1 MKIHT
6 SQFKEGI
13 KTFGREIDAK
23 ISYDETILGSEVLN
37 YLKPSFNVE
46 LFKTIMK
53 KVEFDSNVKVP
64 VKSWVKPEF
73 GIKTD
78 DYEYLNYGNYY
89 INEEPEYC
97 VDTKSYVHKGYDRM
111 IESMVYYDED
121 PLGIEYPISY
131 KELIKSIAT
140 KLGWTFSQTN
150 FPNENTMIEYDLYN
164 DLGYIYRDILDDL
177 CPASM
182 GNFIVNDNGE
192 LFIKYPEETEDV
204 IDAEFLKEDNIFI
217 GKKVG
222 AINSL
227 VLSRADDS
235 DTIYRKDEQS
245 IKENGLNEIKIRDNL
260 LLSSSFRGDF
270 IDEMFDKIKG
280 FEYQT
285 IDVASTGIA
294 YYEPLD
300 RFTISHEGTNY
311 SVVLF
316 NSELNIEDGVSENLF
331 SPELEESVTDY
342 TTSALTDKE
351 KKNASIIAYKNQAK
365 IEMLTK
371 SMYDFE
377 KKVSGKNTIRIM
389 DAVATYVDYFEV
401 IANQL
406 QANYNFFGRFF
417 FGRIFSRKGYDSSRF
432 LTVYVDT
439 SPKDNP
445 TENLKIYTYDLIE
458 SLRGY
463 KGKNDRFVIENVQ
476 NENGQYS
483 IKIRVYRNVELVDG
497 ILKILDEE
505 IIQEIEGEVIK
516 FNNGDNYL
524 YVNDEYI
531 TNKMNVTFAN
541 NTELNKWYA
550 TKVELGSTF
559 TITDEKITSE
569 VSKKVGY
576 DEIKSAINQSAEEIK
591 IQAKDISLEGLVTAN
606 GYFKILE
613 DGSFEAIN
621 GTFSGDIYLGDGKV
635 ISENGLMTNLQFRSG
650 GRFYDYDLLG
660 FNTSTETWANYYS
673 DISLDVDIPSGF
685 VITNAV
691 LTLYHTP
698 IWWWFDYQFEG
709 WGSAKNLKLYK
720 TNNPNRNH
728 KFYYGFG
735 TEYVTELSSSYLTE
749 ISGAF
754 GTDSYTPSNTS
765 DNTIETKSTINL
777 KNYINSGNNK
787 LIIRTAKS
795 IPSMPASG
803 TYDISVDTGMARAV
817 LNITGYT
824 KFNL

>member
-1 MKIHT
+1 VI
-6 SQFKEGI
+6 QIYFDDVL
-13 KTFGREIDAK
+13 IDDD
-23 ISYDETILGSEVLN
+23 SYSSLYNAYDLFAGSFELGSVTSNLYELSIDKEV
-37 YLKPSFNVE
+37 
-46 LFKTIMK
+46 I
-53 KVEFDSNVKVP
+53 EFMP
-64 VKSWVKPEF
+64 
-73 GIKTD
+73 
-78 DYEYLNYGNYY
+78 
-89 INEEPEYC
+89 
-97 VDTKSYVHKGYDRM
+97 
-111 IESMVYYDED
+111 
-121 PLGIEYPISY
+121 
-131 KELIKSIAT
+131 KE
-140 KLGWTFSQTN
+140 
-150 FPNENTMIEYDLYN
+150 
-164 DLGYIYRDILDDL
+164 
-177 CPASM
+177 
-182 GNFIVNDNGE
+182 IV
-192 LFIKYPEETEDV
+192 
-204 IDAEFLKEDNIFI
+204 
-217 GKKVG
+217 
-222 AINSL
+222 
-227 VLSRADDS
+227 
-235 DTIYRKDEQS
+235 
-245 IKENGLNEIKIRDNL
+245 IKENGIILAILNLDSCEEEKQFYNFTLLDAMVLMNFDYDASSLIEASDTGSVT
-260 LLSSSFRGDF
+260 LLSIVEDICNKVGIKLGTTDFNGYNKQISWYDSSRQAREYISYVAELNSGYATIGTDGRLYFLKQKKESIKRINIDECGDF
-270 IDEMFDKIKG
+270 STREKMLITRVVYDDGLTKYEDGDTTGNTLYLNSSNVFITSQIDVSKIYNDIKG
-280 FEYQT
+280 FEFYIVETSDCPMDSSIRAGDIITFVDDDGTEYSTIANYKMNYGGGWVGNYYLSVNNSIQNETKVNGTNNKIRNVQTT
-285 IDVASTGIA
+285 IDRVNNQLSIVAKESVEAVKKVGD
-294 YYEPLD
+294 L
-300 RFTISHEGTNY
+300 TISVNE
-311 SVVLF
+311 
-316 NSELNIEDGVSENLF
+316 I
-331 SPELEESVTDY
+331 
-342 TTSALTDKE
+342 
-351 KKNASIIAYKNQAK
+351 KNQVD
-365 IEMLTK
+365 
-371 SMYDFE
+371 SVYNFE
-377 KKVSGKNTIRIM
+377 KKVSGKNTIYIT

-417 FGRIFSRKGYDSSRF
+417 FGRIFSRKGYDSSRY

-439 SPKDNP
+439 STKDNP
-445 TENLKIYTYDLIE
+445 TENLKIYTYDLVE
-458 SLRGY
+458 PLRGY
-463 KGKNDRFVIENVQ
+463 KGRNDRFVIENVQ
-476 NENGQYS
+476 GENGQYS
-483 IKIRVYRNVELVDG
+483 TKIRVYRNVELVDG

-550 TKVELGSTF
+550 TKVELGSAF